1 VEYELIRTK
10 RKTIA
15 IYIRD
20 GRVIVRAPMRA
31 PVREIDAFVFSKL
44 DWIEKHLESEAR
56 RNELRSAFKLD
67 YGSIVLFLGR
77 EYSVESTHGENT
89 MYFPPGLSS
98 VESTHG
104 ENTMNFPPG
113 LSSVESTHG
122 ENTMYFPPGL
132 SREQLRRKLI
142 RYYKEQAQTYIA
154 DRASHFA
161 KHMNVSPANI
171 RIGSAKR
178 SWGSCTSYGRLTFSW
193 RLIMAPPE
201 AVDYVVVHE
210 LAHLRQLNH
219 SPGFWA
225 IVARIIPDWKDR
237 RKILSL
243 LQKRLSVETWE

>member
-1 VEYELIRTK
+1 MEYELIRTK

-89 MYFPPGLSS
+89 MY
-98 VESTHG
+98 
-104 ENTMNFPPG
+104 FPPG

-225 IVARIIPDWKDR
+225 IVARIMPDWKDR
-237 RKILSL
+237 RKILRL